1 MITNLETLK
10 SQLAAKIAA
19 IDSNTDVQEL
29 LLLSNSVKEATT
41 DRIVAVNTTNDL
53 PTLQTDLTTFP
64 FPSGSIFYVRS
75 LQVLVISSKSRWIG
89 FDGRVLRSYVPE
101 LNAYAWGL
109 ANFGQLGTGNTT
121 NRSSPV
127 TVVGG
132 ITTWS
137 QLSAGETH
145 GMGLTNTGIAHA
157 WGRNFYGQLGNGTTT
172 STSSPVTVVGGI
184 TNWSQVSAGYRHSL
198 GLTSTGIA
206 YAWGQGTSGKLGG
219 GDQTNRSSPITVLNN
234 ITNWIQLSAGGNHS
248 LGVTSTGIAYAWGL
262 ANFGQLGTGN
272 TINRSSPVTFGGITN
287 WSQLSAGHA
296 HSLGVTATGIAYGWG
311 RNDDGRL
318 GIGTAISSQLNP
330 AVVVGGITNWSQ
342 VSAGYRHSLGL
353 TSTGIAYAW
362 GRNFYGQLGN
372 GTTTST
378 SSPVT
383 VIGGITNWSQLAAG
397 SDHNLGLTST
407 GIAYAWGRNNNGQL
421 GTGNTTNISSP
432 VTVVGGITTWSQ
444 LSASRGPASGNG
456 SSFHSLG
463 IKVTATVT

>member
-1 MITNLETLK
+1 MATIVYALPQRDQNMITNLETLK

-172 STSSPVTVVGGI
+172 STSSPVTV
-184 TNWSQVSAGYRHSL
+184 
-198 GLTSTGIA
+198 
-206 YAWGQGTSGKLGG
+206 
-219 GDQTNRSSPITVLNN
+219 
-234 ITNWIQLSAGGNHS
+234 
-248 LGVTSTGIAYAWGL
+248 
-262 ANFGQLGTGN
+262 
-272 TINRSSPVTFGGITN
+272 
-287 WSQLSAGHA
+287 
-296 HSLGVTATGIAYGWG
+296 
-311 RNDDGRL
+311 
-318 GIGTAISSQLNP
+318 
-330 AVVVGGITNWSQ
+330 
-342 VSAGYRHSLGL
+342 
-353 TSTGIAYAW
+353 
-362 GRNFYGQLGN
+362 
-372 GTTTST
+372 
-378 SSPVT
+378 
-383 VIGGITNWSQLAAG
+383 IGGITNWSQLAAG